1 MIETDGVVH
10 EFLAGDKKHPRIKE
24 IDATLDEIAKR
35 LKKEGYAANTD
46 EVSSDID
53 EGEKETALSRH
64 TVNKELSWFV
74 FPLGEMVSS
83 GKKDFRGSSFVM
95 FFDCDDRSFA
105 HF

>member
-1 MIETDGVVH
+1 MKNSSRAARACAVGQKDQLGVRETHLNEMIRV
-10 EFLAGDKKHPRIKE
+10 FAR
-24 IDATLDEIAKR
+24 A
-35 LKKEGYAANTD
+35 
-46 EVSSDID
+46 
-53 EGEKETALSRH
+53 
-64 TVNKELSWFV
+64 VNKELSWFV